1 MRIKNFYIKSI
12 LLTSMLIF
20 FSFGFFHLA
29 KFETVD
35 EHFWKDKRIKKY
47 WTGVKLGIT
56 EGHWKKTRINDKPG
70 ITVAIISGVGLLFE
84 PNPENNRIRTDNI
97 TSNGLF
103 TVYDSTKTERI
114 NIIFRLPLLLFN
126 TFFLLI
132 LFWLLLKIIPPP
144 FAILTIVFIGT
155 SPILIGI
162 SQIINPDA
170 LLWTFTTAS
179 ILTYFHLIE
188 NGQKKFLWLT
198 IIFTGLA
205 LLSKYTA
212 NILFILFVFIFLSKT
227 FIDYKKI
234 NAPISGLSSYLKKR
248 LLEWFLILFGS
259 ILIYG
264 TLMPASLEKTKH
276 LWNGTIYS
284 PAFAPIFW
292 PLIIFLILLL
302 SETIFLQNILSK
314 KIISFLHKY
323 KQALFKFTSA
333 IALSLFLFVLI
344 NPWLI
349 KPIIPLENVKES
361 AFIEKN
367 LIFPMLNKYS
377 PVIKSPIML
386 AIEAGPF
393 IFSLSPIIIFLILAF
408 WIKIIFKGLHKNQ
421 LLVFFIIFFIPTYFV
436 MLLSAGVLANPR
448 YSIMLYPLIAI
459 LSALSIW
466 EFIPNLKDKLY
477 LQASIIALLIL
488 CGSFSLWKIKP
499 FYLNYENFLLP
510 QKYVLTDA
518 WGYGEYEAAQ
528 YLNSLPNT
536 EKIIIWSDRSSIC
549 QFIKGKCIR
558 NYKIDLSKTIPDY
571 LVFSRR
577 GSIRHKFQ
585 WAKEELAPHNIF
597 YYYKQKPIWEIQ
609 IGKRQQNFV
618 RIISPK
624 IKN

>member
-1 MRIKNFYIKSI
+1 MRIKNFYLKFI
-12 LLTSMLIF
+12 LFISMLIF

-56 EGHWKKTRINDKPG
+56 KGHWKKTRINDKPG
-70 ITVAIISGVGLLFE
+70 VTVAIVSGVGLLFE
-84 PNPENNRIRTDNI
+84 LNPENNRIRTDTA

-103 TVYDSTKTERI
+103 TVYDSNKTEKI
-114 NIIFRLPLLLFN
+114 NLTFRLPLLLFN

-132 LFWLLLKIIPPP
+132 IFWLLLKIIPPP
-144 FAILTIVFIGT
+144 FAILTIIFIAT
-155 SPILIGI
+155 SSILIGI
-162 SQIINPDA
+162 SQIINPDT
-170 LLWTFTTAS
+170 LLWTFSTTS
-179 ILTYFHLIE
+179 ILAYFALLG
-188 NGQKKFLWLT
+188 NGQRKFLWLT

-212 NILFILFVFIFLSKT
+212 NILFPLFVFIFLSKT
-227 FIDYKKI
+227 FIDYKKLNKEI
-234 NAPISGLSSYLKKR
+234 FELSIYLKKR
-248 LLEWFLILFGS
+248 LLEWFLILFSS
-259 ILIYG
+259 IFIYG
-264 TLMPASLEKTKH
+264 ILMPASLEKTKH

-292 PLIIFLILLL
+292 PLIIFLILLFF
-302 SETIFLQNILSK
+302 ETTILQNIFSK

-323 KQALFKFTSA
+323 KQIIFKLTSA
-333 IALSLFLFVLI
+333 IALFLFLFVLI
-344 NPWLI
+344 NPWLM
-349 KPIIPLENVKES
+349 KPLIPLNNVKES
-361 AFIEKN
+361 AFVEKE
-367 LIFPMLNKYS
+367 LVFPMLDNYS
-377 PVIKSPIML
+377 SIIKIPIKL

-408 WIKIIFKGLHKNQ
+408 WLKIIFKGLYKNQ
-421 LLVFFIIFFIPTYFV
+421 LLVFFITLFTPTYFA
-436 MLLSAGVLANPR
+436 MLLFAGVLANPR

-459 LSALSIW
+459 LSALAIQ
-466 EFIPNLKDKLY
+466 EFIPNLKNKFY
-477 LQASIIALLIL
+477 LQISIVMLLIL

-528 YLNSLPNT
+528 YLNSLPNP
-536 EKIIIWSDRSSIC
+536 EEIIIWSDRSSIC

-558 NYKIDLSKTIPDY
+558 NYKIDLSKTVPDY

-577 GSIRHKFQ
+577 GSIRHKFE
-585 WAKEELAPHNIF
+585 WEKEELAPHNIF

-609 IGKRQQNFV
+609 IGKRPQNFV
-618 RIISPK
+618 RIISPE

>member
-1 MRIKNFYIKSI
+1 MRIKNFYLKFI
-12 LLTSMLIF
+12 LFISMLIF

-56 EGHWKKTRINDKPG
+56 KGHWKKTRINDKPG
-70 ITVAIISGVGLLFE
+70 VTVAIVSGVGLLFE
-84 PNPENNRIRTDNI
+84 PNPENNRIRTDTA

-103 TVYDSTKTERI
+103 TVYDSNKTEKI
-114 NIIFRLPLLLFN
+114 NLTFRLPLLLFN

-132 LFWLLLKIIPPP
+132 IFWLLLKIIPPP
-144 FAILTIVFIGT
+144 FAILTIIFIAT
-155 SPILIGI
+155 SSILIGI
-162 SQIINPDA
+162 SQIINPDT
-170 LLWTFTTAS
+170 LLWTFSTTS
-179 ILTYFHLIE
+179 ILAYFALLG
-188 NGQKKFLWLT
+188 NGQRKFLWLT

-212 NILFILFVFIFLSKT
+212 NILFPLFVFIFLSKT
-227 FIDYKKI
+227 FIDYKKLNKEI
-234 NAPISGLSSYLKKR
+234 FELSIYLKKR
-248 LLEWFLILFGS
+248 LLEWFLILFSS
-259 ILIYG
+259 IFIYG
-264 TLMPASLEKTKH
+264 ILMPASLEKTKH

-292 PLIIFLILLL
+292 PLIIFLILLFF
-302 SETIFLQNILSK
+302 ETTILQNIFSK

-323 KQALFKFTSA
+323 KQIIFKLTSA
-333 IALSLFLFVLI
+333 IALFLFLFVLI
-344 NPWLI
+344 NPWLM
-349 KPIIPLENVKES
+349 KPLIPLNNVKES
-361 AFIEKN
+361 AFVEKE
-367 LIFPMLNKYS
+367 LVFPMLDNYS
-377 PVIKSPIML
+377 SIIKIPIKL

-408 WIKIIFKGLHKNQ
+408 WLKIIFKGLYKNQ
-421 LLVFFIIFFIPTYFV
+421 LLVFFITLFTPTYFA
-436 MLLSAGVLANPR
+436 MLLFAGVLANPR

-459 LSALSIW
+459 LSALAIQ
-466 EFIPNLKDKLY
+466 EFIPNLKNKFY
-477 LQASIIALLIL
+477 LQISIVMLLIL

-528 YLNSLPNT
+528 YLNSLPNP
-536 EKIIIWSDRSSIC
+536 EEIIIWSDRSSIC

-558 NYKIDLSKTIPDY
+558 NYKIDLSKTVPDY

-577 GSIRHKFQ
+577 GSIRHKFE
-585 WAKEELAPHNIF
+585 WEKEELAPHNIF

-609 IGKRQQNFV
+609 IGKRPQNFV
-618 RIISPK
+618 RIISPE